1 MRYRIRVKDIMNK
14 KPIVVSPEASIGK
27 AARLMARHKIGS
39 VIVVDKGVIVGILT
53 EGDILRRAFIKNKS
67 PTKTRVKDIMTKN
80 PITLSVDDDLS
91 KVANIMNK
99 KGVRRFPVVSE
110 GKLVGYLS
118 EKDLLK
124 IEPSII
130 DVLLEKLK
138 IREPA
143 FKLTYALRR

>member
-67 PTKTRVKDIMTKN
+67 PTKTKVKDIMTKN